1 MRSEARPAWRKPDS
15 IMARESSMDNSQDK
29 TMEAELRKAVLKAFK
44 QLLKDIESEPTLVIE
59 SNDSEA
65 SVSEETIA
73 DIRSWLFKR
82 R

>member
-1 MRSEARPAWRKPDS
+1 
-15 IMARESSMDNSQDK
+15 MDNSQDK

-59 SNDSEA
+59 SDDSEA
-65 SVSEETIA
+65 SMLEETIA
-73 DIRSWLFKR
+73 DIRAWLFKR

>member
-1 MRSEARPAWRKPDS
+1 MEANQDREMEARLK
-15 IMARESSMDNSQDK
+15 
-29 TMEAELRKAVLKAFK
+29 KAVRKAFK

-65 SVSEETIA
+65 SVSGETTA
-73 DIRSWLFKR
+73 DIRAWLFKR